1 MTQSINNKTNQM
13 KSLFGILTFA
23 TFLARIRALTS
34 QEISDLN
41 KLMDLLGI
49 EPEQLDAALD
59 DLLILLQI
67 KLDGTETVGL
77 DTEGIASE

>member
-1 MTQSINNKTNQM
+1 M
-13 KSLFGILTFA
+13 KSVFGILTFA
-23 TFLARIRALTS
+23 TFLAHIRALTS

-41 KLMDLLGI
+41 KLMDLLGV

-59 DLLILLQI
+59 DLLILLQS
-67 KLDGTETVGL
+67 KLEGTEIVGL